1 MVRTLR
7 AADMAAGGF
16 LTALGIL
23 TLIASFQIAGT
34 AGERLHPRTLPVILG
49 WMILAGGIAL
59 FVNGWRYRGEEKPI
73 DWPSDTGGRRVWISI
88 LCIVI
93 YMALLAPL
101 GFPLATMVFITLL
114 TWYLGRYRLWAAAL
128 CGLASAMVVLFLF
141 IDFLGLSFP
150 LGPLELLF

>member
-7 AADMAAGGF
+7 AADIAAGGF
-16 LTALGIL
+16 LAALGIL

-49 WMILAGGIAL
+49 WMILAGGMAL
-59 FVNGWRYRGEEKPI
+59 FINGLRYHGEEKPI
-73 DWPSDTGGRRVWISI
+73 DWPSATGRRRVWISI
-88 LCIVI
+88 LCII
-93 YMALLAPL
+93 LYMALLDPL

-114 TWYLGRYRLWAAAL
+114 TWYLGRYRVWAAAL
-128 CGLASAMVVLFLF
+128 CGLASGLVVLFLF
-141 IDFLGLSFP
+141 IDLLSLSFP